1 MRLSSGQIFEPAEI
15 KARFLTEEDDLVRAR
30 DIPERHQLL
39 NSTLSSNPTYIP
51 EPFPE
56 FPSVDRAAR
65 WIAPKISERTNTF
78 LAPKK
83 EGSIDAGVDHS
94 ERFYEAVRKVL
105 TYLFVDH
112 LEVPFIWEHR
122 RDYIVHYL
130 KDAEGNIVPDGL
142 VRLLE
147 RSELW
152 KVWELGL
159 KFRSLM
165 ARRAGLDATWD
176 KITDRRR
183 LDNAPVPDGDDNEEE
198 RELLPAPSDVF
209 TEYYDEYLAGPEG
222 VAEEGVEGV
231 RDTLDWVGLR
241 YGRELREMQEE
252 EEAQGGERRLKR
264 TNEGAL
270 RKAAELREG
279 RAGTALRVRLSIFF
293 ARSVPLPG
301 PRSAE
306 ADALAPL
313 SRLQNIGIP
322 VELAI
327 SKNLFQPP
335 SATQS
340 DPTLPP
346 DEWAEAFVD
355 QKHFHSVE
363 AVLKGP
369 FFSVLPL
376 PPVF

>member
-1 MRLSSGQIFEPAEI
+1 M
-15 KARFLTEEDDLVRAR
+15 
-30 DIPERHQLL
+30 
-39 NSTLSSNPTYIP
+39 
-51 EPFPE
+51 
-56 FPSVDRAAR
+56 
-65 WIAPKISERTNTF
+65 
-78 LAPKK
+78 
-83 EGSIDAGVDHS
+83 DHS

-183 LDNAPVPDGDDNEEE
+183 LENAPVPDGDEEDE
-198 RELLPAPSDVF
+198 RELPPAPSDVF
-209 TEYYDEYLAGPEG
+209 TEYYNEYLAGPDG

-279 RAGTALRVRLSIFF
+279 RAGTALRVRFSHIIALSV
-293 ARSVPLPG
+293 SLPV

-306 ADALAPL
+306 ADSLAALSP
-313 SRLQNIGIP
+313 LQNIGIP

-369 FFSVLPL
+369 FFSVSPL